1 MRNPFPR
8 KWFKIWLL
16 TLVGLSCLIPSL
28 CNLAGI
34 NFSLASLNSA
44 DLSAQAQTRGL
55 LLHTIFLWTATCMAF
70 FTFVLAFFHYYVRRD
85 IVTPVIGIS
94 LAWGGFM
101 DLFQTLAVDRFIQSS
116 VDNSILIPL
125 TWAIGRSFGIFILL
139 LGVMI
144 LMVRKYKG
152 RDEGN
157 TRFFI
162 LLTIAF
168 GLAAFGVM
176 NFIANSPN
184 LPQITFPNLFVSRPW
199 DVIPLF
205 MYALAGLWIFRA
217 FHSARRD
224 HFSFSIWVSVIPDIV
239 AQLHMAFG
247 STELFDNSYNIAHGL
262 KVISYLAP
270 AMGLLKDYVDIN
282 LRLNDEIQA
291 RKETEQARQVL
302 SSLVDNT
309 SEMVAMIRH
318 SGEVTYMNQAFR
330 QSFCIIDTNHQQL
343 NLQQLLPQAEAAP
356 ILRTLFE
363 RVQNQGHTFGELEF
377 ITRDGARLVPV
388 EYSLFRVPSDVK
400 QDPLLG
406 LVMRDI
412 TAHKQSAE
420 DRLRH
425 EQVLR
430 RLISQRTSELAQMNE
445 KMRAEL
451 DERKHLEE
459 RLVEAQKMEAMG
471 QLSAGIAH
479 EINNPIGFVNVN
491 LEMLS
496 RYLEAIEKILAAYEH
511 LDVSNDP
518 NINQQMNLIHEM
530 QDNLRFDKIRADIGP
545 MIEDSRQGIARVIDI
560 VRSLRAFAHPEAST
574 LQQVNLEA
582 VMEDSLRVAWN
593 QVKRYELKKEFE
605 EIPAVPGFPIQISQ
619 VFVNLLVNA
628 AQAMEGNGTITVKI
642 MRKGNHAVVVV
653 SDTGKGIAKEH
664 YSRLFDPFFTTKPVG
679 EGTGLG
685 LYISY
690 GIIQKHHGDLIF
702 RSEVGKG
709 TSFQI
714 ILPLH

>member
-1 MRNPFPR
+1 
-8 KWFKIWLL
+8 
-16 TLVGLSCLIPSL
+16 
-28 CNLAGI
+28 
-34 NFSLASLNSA
+34 
-44 DLSAQAQTRGL
+44 
-55 LLHTIFLWTATCMAF
+55 MAF

-85 IVTPVIGIS
+85 VVTPVLGIS

-116 VDNSILIPL
+116 ADDSVLIPF

-144 LMVRKYKG
+144 MMVRKYQG

-162 LLTIAF
+162 LLTVAF

-176 NFIANSPN
+176 DFLANSKG
-184 LPQITFPNLFVSRPW
+184 LPQIIFPDMLISRPW
-199 DVIPLF
+199 DMIPLF
-205 MYALAGLWIFRA
+205 MYALAGLWVFRA
-217 FHSARRD
+217 FHNARRD

-247 STELFDNSYNIAHGL
+247 STALFDNSYNIAHGL
-262 KVISYLAP
+262 KVVSYLVP
-270 AMGLLKDYVDIN
+270 ALGLLKDYVDIN
-282 LRLNDEIQA
+282 LRLDEEILA
-291 RKETEQARQVL
+291 RKSTEQERQVL

-309 SEMVAMIRH
+309 KEMVAMLKP
-318 SGEVTYMNQAFR
+318 SGEITYMNQAFI
-330 QSFCIIDTNHQQL
+330 QSFCITGPEHFAL
-343 NLQQLLPQAEAAP
+343 NIQRLFPQAEAAT
-356 ILRTLFE
+356 ILRSLFE
-363 RVQNQGHTFGELEF
+363 RVQHQGHTFGELEL

-388 EYSLFRVPSDVK
+388 EYSLFRIPSPAK

-451 DERKHLEE
+451 DGRKLLEE

-479 EINNPIGFVNVN
+479 EINNPIGYVNVN
-491 LEMLS
+491 LEMLA
-496 RYLEAIEKILAAYEH
+496 RYLDSIEKVLEAYEH
-511 LDVSNDP
+511 LDVLEDP
-518 NINQQMNLIHEM
+518 ELRAGLANVYVLQTK
-530 QDNLRFDKIRADIGP
+530 LRFAQIRADIGP
-545 MIEDSRQGIARVIDI
+545 MIVDSRKGIARVIDI
-560 VRSLRAFAHPEAST
+560 VRSLRSFAHPEAST
-574 LQQVNLEA
+574 LQPVNLA
-582 VMEDSLRVAWN
+582 MVMEDSLRVAWN
-593 QVKRYELKKEFE
+593 QVKRFDLQKDFE
-605 EIPAVPGFPIQISQ
+605 EIPEVPGFPIQLSQ

-628 AQAMEGNGTITVKI
+628 AQSMEAEGTGTITVKI
-642 MRKGNHAVVVV
+642 MRKGNHAVVVIG
-653 SDTGKGIAKEH
+653 DTGKGIAKEH

-679 EGTGLG
+679 QGTGLG

-690 GIIQKHHGDLIF
+690 GIIQKHRGDLVF

-709 TSFQI
+709 TSFQV